1 MVARLPKS
9 EDKVIRSPRFFGDE
23 EAGFRFSPW
32 KQMGLLSPPE
42 QPIAGQHAA
51 GRADPLLFLRVVF

>member
-9 EDKVIRSPRFFGDE
+9 EDQAMTTPRFFGCA

-51 GRADPLLFLRVVF
+51 GCADPLLFLGVVL